1 MTGAAKSTLSTLRDI
16 VQSLLPAHDAQE
28 RVRHVLALLQQVLS
42 CECCVLL
49 EQPPD
54 QPSRWLAIP
63 EALPDQPTL
72 RIELMR
78 LLHRLQE
85 QERPALI
92 DYGRDVSG
100 QLSWPSSL
108 VVPLLRLEQVVGL
121 IFVGHAVPSVYSD
134 DDLSL
139 LVVVAAQLAAYLT
152 ALHEVSER
160 QRYIQR
166 LELLRQVGHAARQ
179 MQMPGDFAQE
189 ALNRICRLLRCHA
202 GRVLLY
208 DFAAAEARAV
218 ALAIHGQTAALH
230 PARISL
236 ASIPYLNVLRDGNVY
251 LADSSADVDLSQVR
265 EAFQQERGA
274 YLCAPLQV
282 HGTLLGC
289 LELLTDR
296 PAAFAPEQVGP
307 IREVADQL
315 AIGLQQALLYEQVHS
330 VEQDLQ
336 NLSRQMIEVQENE
349 RRYLALELHDE
360 IGQALTGLKLML
372 EMIQRLPSDNLQ
384 RRLSEAQALVNELMA
399 RVRQLSLDLRPAMLD
414 DLGLLPALLWHFERY
429 TAQTSVQVTFAH
441 TSLDRRFA
449 PEIETAAYRIVQE
462 ALTNV
467 ARHSQVQH
475 VTVLLWVADERL
487 MVQIE
492 DQGIGFY
499 PALNQPVR
507 SSHGLPGM
515 RERAVLLGGEFI
527 VETMPGAG
535 TLIRAELPV
544 HTPPIANDGAEV

>member
-1 MTGAAKSTLSTLRDI
+1 MTGAAKSTLSTLRAI
-16 VQSLLPAHDAQE
+16 AQSLVSAHDAQE
-28 RVRHVLALLQQVLS
+28 RVRHVLELLQQALAY
-42 CECCVLL
+42 ECCVLL
-49 EQPPD
+49 EEPPD
-54 QPSRWLAIP
+54 QPSRMLAVP
-63 EALPDQPTL
+63 EDLPDQPTL
-72 RIELMR
+72 RIELLR
-78 LLHRLQE
+78 LLRRLQE

-92 DYGRDVSG
+92 DYGREVSG
-100 QLSWPSSL
+100 QLSWPSLL

-121 IFVGHAVPSVYSD
+121 IFVGRAAPGVYGD

-152 ALHEVSER
+152 ARHEVSER
-160 QRYIQR
+160 QR
-166 LELLRQVGHAARQ
+166 LELLRQVGHVARQ
-179 MQMPGDFAQE
+179 MQTPGDFAQE
-189 ALNRICRLLRCHA
+189 ALNRIGRLLRCHA

-218 ALAIHGQTAALH
+218 ALSIRGQTAVSH

-236 ASIPYLNVLRDGNVY
+236 AAMPYLNVLRDGNVY
-251 LADSSADVDLSQVR
+251 VADSSADLDLSQVR

-296 PAAFAPEQVGP
+296 PAAFAPEQIGT
-307 IREVADQL
+307 IRQAADQL
-315 AIGLQQALLYEQVHS
+315 ALGLRQALLYEQVQS

-336 NLSRQMIEVQENE
+336 SLSRQMIEVQENE

-372 EMIQRLPSDNLQ
+372 EMIRRLPIDTFQ
-384 RRLSEAQALVNELMA
+384 RQLSEAQALVNELMA

-429 TAQTSVQVTFAH
+429 TTQTSVQVTFAH
-441 TSLDRRFA
+441 RGLDRRFA

-467 ARHSQVQH
+467 ARHSQVRQ
-475 VTVLLWVADERL
+475 VTVSLWVADERL

-499 PALNQPVR
+499 PALNQPIR
-507 SSHGLPGM
+507 ASHGLPGM
-515 RERAVLLGGEFI
+515 RERAALLGGEFS
-527 VETMPGAG
+527 VETRPGAG
-535 TLIRAELPV
+535 TLIRAELPAYM
-544 HTPPIANDGAEV
+544 PPASNDGAEV